1 MNYTL
6 MILMMLFC
14 CIGAGWIGLMAGMC
28 IERRAITREIE
39 RRWEEAVGRDGVAKG
54 ITVLPNHH
62 DQNGCP
68 LCESIAEEGEAE
80 VNQDSTTTKLVG
92 SWATLGPIGGGPDVE
107 WYVDA
112 ALGDFAG
119 EHDRDAIV
127 REYRAE
133 ISDALPDGATL
144 AGSDFYG
151 PASRL
156 GVLNIKIAK
165 AVRGVD
171 LWPIIERNAI

>member
-1 MNYTL
+1 M
-6 MILMMLFC
+6 
-14 CIGAGWIGLMAGMC
+14 
-28 IERRAITREIE
+28 
-39 RRWEEAVGRDGVAKG
+39 
-54 ITVLPNHH
+54 
-62 DQNGCP
+62 
-68 LCESIAEEGEAE
+68 
-80 VNQDSTTTKLVG
+80 NQDSTTTKLVG